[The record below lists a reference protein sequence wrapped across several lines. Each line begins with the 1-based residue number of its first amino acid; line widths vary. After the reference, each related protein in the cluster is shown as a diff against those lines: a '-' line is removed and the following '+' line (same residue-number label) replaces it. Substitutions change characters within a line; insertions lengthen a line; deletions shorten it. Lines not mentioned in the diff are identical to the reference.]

1 MQHFVNEATVEQLNQ
16 IKSDKV
22 RDIVI
27 KQLHLIAEGQRDFRF

>member
-1 MQHFVNEATVEQLNQ
+1 VGDKLIHEQLAQ

-22 RDIVI
+22 RDIVT